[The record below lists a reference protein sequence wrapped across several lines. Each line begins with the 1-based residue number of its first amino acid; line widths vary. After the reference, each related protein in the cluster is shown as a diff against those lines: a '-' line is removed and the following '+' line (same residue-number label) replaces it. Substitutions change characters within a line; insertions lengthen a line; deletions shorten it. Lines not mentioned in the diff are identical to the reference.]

1 MISPMV
7 IDRIIKYKNKA
18 LINLIINI
26 ITVKTNFDSILF
38 RAFMTTSHIKI
49 IPVYRVDK
57 IVDKCLIIQRAQTQR
72 KILSKSLIL

>member
-1 MISPMV
+1 ME
-7 IDRIIKYKNKA
+7 IDKIIKYKNKA
-18 LINLIINI
+18 LISLIINI

-38 RAFMTTSHIKI
+38 PAFMTTSHIKI

-57 IVDKCLIIQRAQTQR
+57 IVDKCLIIQRDQMQL